1 MDVHIGEINST
12 VRATEAQ
19 ALLSP
24 QVLNQIVKI
33 VIERLREEQAHE
45 RRAADEHRLRSGVL
59 ANHRQ
64 DWR

>member
-12 VRATEAQ
+12 VRATDTQ

-24 QVLNQIVKI
+24 QVLDQIVKI
-33 VIERLREEQAHE
+33 VLERMRKEQAHE
-45 RRAADEHRLRSGVL
+45 QRVAGEHRLRSGVL
-59 ANHRQ
+59 ENHRQ

>member
-12 VRATEAQ
+12 VRATDAQ

-24 QVLNQIVKI
+24 QVLNQIVEI
-33 VIERLREEQAHE
+33 VLEHMRQEKDHEQ
-45 RRAADEHRLRSGVL
+45 RVTDEHRLRSGVL
-59 ANHRQ
+59 AHHRQ